1 MENANSYEKLLK
13 SAKNGDEE
21 AYNIL
26 CLQFLDY
33 VPGIMMDLKP
43 IIDKSKIDTEDITQ
57 EGYLA
62 LCESLRNNIQLGLKI
77 QCMSTFI
84 SLDIVHKIMQ
94 FIADND
100 IIKNHEIS
108 KGITYNE
115 ADEFKR
121 YLTKVNAE
129 SRYQELRTQLL
140 QLTEEKYGREK
151 MLRLNACL
159 PISYSDTFEISDE
172 FMKIINCDPEYTKKL
187 CEEIFTFTQ
196 KNKDKKD
203 PHSSNNH

>member
-1 MENANSYEKLLK
+1 MENDSNYAKLLTL
-13 SAKNGDEE
+13 AKNGDEE

-43 IIDKSKIDTEDITQ
+43 IIDKSKIDTEDIIQ

-62 LCESLRNNIQLGLKI
+62 LCESLRNNICLGLKI
-77 QCMSTFI
+77 QAMSTFI

-94 FIADND
+94 FIVDND
-100 IIKNHEIS
+100 TIKKHEIS

-115 ADEFKR
+115 EDEFKH

-129 SRYQELRTQLL
+129 SRYQELRAYIL
-140 QLTEEKYGREK
+140 QLAEEKYGREK
-151 MLRLNACL
+151 MFRLSAYL
-159 PISYSDTFEISDE
+159 PMSYNDILEPTDE
-172 FMKIINCDPEYTKKL
+172 FMKIINCDPEYTKKIY
-187 CEEIFTFTQ
+187 EDIFVFTQ
-196 KNKDKKD
+196 ESKDKKD
-203 PHSSNNH
+203 PYSFNNF

>member
-1 MENANSYEKLLK
+1 MENDRSYAKLLK
-13 SAKNGDEE
+13 SAKSGDEE

-33 VPGIMMDLKP
+33 VPGIIMDLKP
-43 IIDKSKIDTEDITQ
+43 IIDKYKIDTEDITQ

-77 QCMSTFI
+77 QYMSTFI
-84 SLDIVHKIMQ
+84 SLDIIHKIMQ

-140 QLTEEKYGREK
+140 QLAEEKYGREK

-159 PISYSDTFEISDE
+159 PVSYSDTFEISDE
-172 FMKIINCDPEYTKKL
+172 FIKNINCDPEYIKKVYKDFL
-187 CEEIFTFTQ
+187 SFTPEI
-196 KNKDKKD
+196 KDKKD
-203 PHSSNNH
+203 PHSSSNS

>member
-1 MENANSYEKLLK
+1 MENDNSYEKLLK

-33 VPGIMMDLKP
+33 IPGIMMDLKP
-43 IIDKSKIDTEDITQ
+43 IIDKSKVDTEDITQ

-62 LCESLRNNIQLGLKI
+62 LCESIRNNIYLELKI
-77 QCMSTFI
+77 QQMSTFI
-84 SLDIVHKIMQ
+84 SLDIIHKIMQ

-100 IIKNHEIS
+100 IIKKHEIS
-108 KGITYNE
+108 KDITYNE

-140 QLTEEKYGREK
+140 QLAEEKYGREK

-159 PISYSDTFEISDE
+159 PVRYSDTFEISDE

>member
-1 MENANSYEKLLK
+1 MENDSSYAKLLK
-13 SAKNGDEE
+13 LAKNGDEE

-43 IIDKSKIDTEDITQ
+43 IIDKSKLDTEDITQ

-62 LCESLRNNIQLGLKI
+62 LCESLRNNIRLGLKI

-84 SLDIVHKIMQ
+84 SLDIVRKIMQ

-100 IIKNHEIS
+100 SIKKHEIS

-121 YLTKVNAE
+121 YLTTVNAE

-140 QLTEEKYGREK
+140 QLVEEKYSREK
-151 MLRLNACL
+151 ML
-159 PISYSDTFEISDE
+159 
-172 FMKIINCDPEYTKKL
+172 
-187 CEEIFTFTQ
+187 
-196 KNKDKKD
+196 
-203 PHSSNNH
+203 

>member
-1 MENANSYEKLLK
+1 MENDNSYEKLLK

-33 VPGIMMDLKP
+33 VL
-43 IIDKSKIDTEDITQ
+43 DKSKVDTEDITQ

-140 QLTEEKYGREK
+140 QLAEEKYGREK

-159 PISYSDTFEISDE
+159 PVSYSDTFEISDE

-187 CEEIFTFTQ
+187 YEEIFTFTLD
-196 KNKDKKD
+196 NKDKKD

>member
-1 MENANSYEKLLK
+1 MENDNSYAKLLK

-94 FIADND
+94 FIANND
-100 IIKNHEIS
+100 IIKTHEIS

-140 QLTEEKYGREK
+140 QLAEEKYGREK

-159 PISYSDTFEISDE
+159 PVSYSDTFEISDE

-187 CEEIFTFTQ
+187 YEEIFTFTQ

>member
-1 MENANSYEKLLK
+1 MENDNSYAKLLK

-33 VPGIMMDLKP
+33 VPGIIKDLKP
-43 IIDKSKIDTEDITQ
+43 IIDKSKIDTEDLTQ

-100 IIKNHEIS
+100 IIKKHEIS

-129 SRYQELRTQLL
+129 SRYQELRAHIL
-140 QLTEEKYGREK
+140 QLAEEKYGREK
-151 MLRLNACL
+151 MLHLSAYL
-159 PISYSDTFEISDE
+159 PMSYSDTIEPTDE
-172 FMKIINCDPEYTKKL
+172 FIKLINCDPEYIKKVYKDFL
-187 CEEIFTFTQ
+187 SFTPEI
-196 KNKDKKD
+196 KDKKD

>member
-1 MENANSYEKLLK
+1 MENDSSYAKLLK
-13 SAKNGDEE
+13 LAKNGDEE

-43 IIDKSKIDTEDITQ
+43 IIDKSKLDTEDITQ

-62 LCESLRNNIQLGLKI
+62 LCESLRNNIRLGLKI

-100 IIKNHEIS
+100 TIKKHEIS

-129 SRYQELRTQLL
+129 SRYQELRAHIL
-140 QLTEEKYGREK
+140 QLVEEKYGREK
-151 MLRLNACL
+151 MLRLSAYL
-159 PISYSDTFEISDE
+159 PMSYSDTIEPTDE
-172 FMKIINCDPEYTKKL
+172 FMKLINCDPEYIKKVYKD
-187 CEEIFTFTQ
+187 IFAFTQ
-196 KNKDKKD
+196 ESKDKKD
-203 PHSSNNH
+203 PSSNNS

>member
-33 VPGIMMDLKP
+33 IPGIMMDLNP
-43 IIDKSKIDTEDITQ
+43 IIDKSKVDIEDITQ

-84 SLDIVHKIMQ
+84 SLDIVHKIM
-94 FIADND
+94 
-100 IIKNHEIS
+100 
-108 KGITYNE
+108 
-115 ADEFKR
+115 
-121 YLTKVNAE
+121 
-129 SRYQELRTQLL
+129 
-140 QLTEEKYGREK
+140 
-151 MLRLNACL
+151 
-159 PISYSDTFEISDE
+159 
-172 FMKIINCDPEYTKKL
+172 
-187 CEEIFTFTQ
+187 
-196 KNKDKKD
+196 
-203 PHSSNNH
+203 